1 LIVANL
7 HVLSIRIIE
16 SNINILSSIDLEA
29 PLEAVLQD
37 GDGGSAGTS
46 TLEANLITSA
56 IHSVIIRVSPVDS
69 PMSYVVGHLGCHY
82 SDALF
87 RQTNVDRVSD
97 IQGQEHRKVD
107 CLQMINAKL
116 SISLL
121 CT

>member
-1 LIVANL
+1 M
-7 HVLSIRIIE
+7 
-16 SNINILSSIDLEA
+16 EA

-37 GDGGSAGTS
+37 GDGSSARTS

-56 IHSVIIRVSPVDS
+56 IHSVIIPVSPVES
-69 PMSYVVGHLGCHY
+69 PMSDVAGDLGCHY
-82 SDALF
+82 SDTLF

-116 SISLL
+116 PIGLI